1 LLAKYGVFIFSS
13 SHIFRHPI
21 VLLSCVALFWGGN
34 AIAGKL
40 AVGHVSPMILTALR
54 WLFAVIFISPFA
66 IARVREQRPIIR
78 KNLVMLFLF
87 GAFGFAGFNALFY
100 YALNYTTAI
109 NVTIEQSIM
118 PLIVFFGNFLLF
130 KLKPSV
136 LQLIGFSLTL
146 LGVAIT
152 VSHGD
157 LTSLLLLDLNRGDA
171 LMLLA
176 ALLYGGYTVALRY
189 KPALHWQAMIFV
201 LAVSALLS
209 SLPLAYYEYQSG
221 KMLLPD
227 LQGLG
232 VILYIAIFPSL
243 LAQSLYIRGVEMV
256 GGNRANLFINL
267 VPVFGSILA
276 VFILGEVLHIYHIV
290 ALVLVVGG
298 ILLAERSATMRS
310 EAV

>member
-1 LLAKYGVFIFSS
+1 MLLT
-13 SHIFRHPI
+13 
-21 VLLSCVALFWGGN
+21 CVALFWGGN
-34 AIAGKL
+34 AVAGKL
-40 AVGHVSPMILTALR
+40 AVGHVSPMLLTALR
-54 WLFAVIFISPFA
+54 WLFAVIFIAPFA
-66 IARVREQRPIIR
+66 LANVREQWPIIR
-78 KNLVMLFLF
+78 KNMVMLFLF

-130 KLKPSV
+130 KLRPTP

-146 LGVAIT
+146 FGVAIT
-152 VSHGD
+152 VSNGD
-157 LTSLLLLDLNRGDA
+157 LASLLFLNLNRGDA
-171 LMLLA
+171 LMLMA
-176 ALLYGGYTVALRY
+176 ALLYGGYTVMLRY
-189 KPALHWQAMIFV
+189 KPPLHWRAMIFV

-209 SLPLAYYEYQSG
+209 SLPLAYVEYHTG
-221 KMLLPD
+221 NMILPD
-227 LQGLG
+227 IQGLG

-276 VFILGEVLHIYHIV
+276 VLILGEVLHTYHIFALAFVV
-290 ALVLVVGG
+290 AG
-298 ILLAERSATMRS
+298 ILLAERSAIIQSKAT
-310 EAV
+310 AK

>member
-1 LLAKYGVFIFSS
+1 MSRFLRNPFLM
-13 SHIFRHPI
+13 
-21 VLLSCVALFWGGN
+21 LTLVAVFWGGN

-40 AVGHVSPMILTALR
+40 AVGHVSPMLLTTLR
-54 WLFAVIFISPFA
+54 WLFAVTFIAPFA
-66 IARVREQRPIIR
+66 LQNVRSQWPIIR
-78 KNLVMLFLF
+78 NHLGTLFLF

-130 KLKPSV
+130 KLKPSR
-136 LQLIGFSLTL
+136 LQFIGFSLTL
-146 LGVAIT
+146 LGVAVT
-152 VSHGD
+152 VSHGH
-157 LTSLLLLDLNRGDA
+157 LASLLRLDLNRGDA

-176 ALLYGGYTVALRY
+176 ALLYGGYTVALKY
-189 KPALHWQAMIFV
+189 KPNLHWQVMILV

-209 SLPLAYYEYQSG
+209 SLPLAYVEYRAG
-221 KMLLPD
+221 NLIFPD
-227 LQGLG
+227 LQGVG

-243 LAQSLYIRGVEMV
+243 FAQSLYIRGVEMV

-276 VFILGEVLHIYHIV
+276 VLILGEVFHTYHIF
-290 ALVLVVGG
+290 ALGLVIAG
-298 ILLAERSATMRS
+298 ILLAEHGAKSS
-310 EAV
+310 VEAEF

>member
-1 LLAKYGVFIFSS
+1 MSN
-13 SHIFRHPI
+13 PI
-21 VLLSCVALFWGGN
+21 VLLTCVALFWGGN
-34 AIAGKL
+34 AVAGKL
-40 AVGHVSPMILTALR
+40 AVGHVSPMLLTALR
-54 WLFAVIFISPFA
+54 WLFAVIFIAPFA
-66 IARVREQRPIIR
+66 LANVREQWPIIR
-78 KNLVMLFLF
+78 KNMVMLFLF

-130 KLKPSV
+130 KLRPTP

-146 LGVAIT
+146 FGVAIT
-152 VSHGD
+152 VSNGD
-157 LTSLLLLDLNRGDA
+157 LASLLLLNLNRGDA
-171 LMLLA
+171 LMLMA
-176 ALLYGGYTVALRY
+176 ALLYGGYTVMLRY
-189 KPALHWQAMIFV
+189 KPPLHWRAMIFV

-209 SLPLAYYEYQSG
+209 SLPLAYVEYHTG
-221 KMLLPD
+221 NMILPD
-227 LQGLG
+227 IQGLG

-276 VFILGEVLHIYHIV
+276 VLILGEVLHTYHIFALAFVV
-290 ALVLVVGG
+290 AG
-298 ILLAERSATMRS
+298 ILLAERSAIIQSKAT
-310 EAV
+310 AK

>member
-1 LLAKYGVFIFSS
+1 MRRVLSN
-13 SHIFRHPI
+13 PI
-21 VLLSCVALFWGGN
+21 VLLTCVALFWGGN

-40 AVGHVSPMILTALR
+40 AVGHVSPMLLTTLR
-54 WLFAVIFISPFA
+54 WLFAVVFIAPFA
-66 IARVREQRPIIR
+66 LVKVREQWQIIR
-78 KNLVMLFLF
+78 ENMLMLFLF

-100 YALNYTTAI
+100 HALNYTSAI

-130 KLKPSV
+130 KLKPSA
-136 LQLIGFSLTL
+136 LQLVGFSLTL
-146 LGVAIT
+146 FGVAIT

-157 LTSLLLLDLNRGDA
+157 LSRLLLLNLNRGDA
-171 LMLLA
+171 LMMLA
-176 ALLYGGYTVALRY
+176 ALLYGAYTVTLRY

-209 SLPLAYYEYQSG
+209 SLLLAYFEYQSG
-221 KMLLPD
+221 KMLFPD
-227 LQGLG
+227 LHGMG
-232 VILYIAIFPSL
+232 VVLYIAIFPSL

-276 VFILGEVLHIYHIV
+276 VLILGEVLHAYHIV
-290 ALVLVVGG
+290 ALLLVVAG
-298 ILLAERSATMRS
+298 ILLAERSAMMRP
-310 EAV
+310 EVG